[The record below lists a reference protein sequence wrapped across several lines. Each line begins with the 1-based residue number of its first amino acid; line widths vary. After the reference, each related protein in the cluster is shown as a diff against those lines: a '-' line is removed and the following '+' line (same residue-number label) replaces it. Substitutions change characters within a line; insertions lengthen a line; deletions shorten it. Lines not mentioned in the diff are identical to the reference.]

1 MQIHVALVFLSLLLL
16 LLLFVLCPCL
26 LSWLCVFFF
35 FFWFGLV
42 WFPMGKKM
50 LTLGSEME
58 KTWMI
63 ILCFQYKHIY
73 LNWS

>member
-1 MQIHVALVFLSLLLL
+1 MQIHVALVLLLL
-16 LLLFVLCPCL
+16 LLSCYYLFCVLVC
-26 LSWLCVFFF
+26 
-35 FFWFGLV
+35 FFWFGL
-42 WFPMGKKM
+42 FSNGKKI